1 MVYLESMEYDYI
13 RRLKSQFCKK
23 CQFSSERRVSDMKSE
38 VPGLM
43 LTVTFCHWIFL
54 FSGKASDADNG
65 IIANFV

>member
-1 MVYLESMEYDYI
+1 
-13 RRLKSQFCKK
+13 
-23 CQFSSERRVSDMKSE
+23 MKSE

-65 IIANFV
+65 IIANFI